1 MAMNEKIRVLIA
13 GVGGGS
19 HGLEILKA
27 LRLSDLSYEI
37 IGCDMTKQNV
47 GFVKADKKYVLPP
60 ASSPQYLSELIK
72 ICAQEEVDVL
82 FHGSE
87 PDLRAISDNRV
98 DFEDMG
104 IFVPINRKEIIDLCL
119 NKKETFRFLEQNNIA
134 IPQSVAIDSPEAIDG
149 IDFFP
154 VVIKPYLG
162 GGGSN
167 NTFLA
172 QDYEELSFFCHYVL
186 KYGGKPLV
194 QEYVGS
200 HENEYTVGVL
210 SGRDRQPISVISIK
224 RAILSGLSN
233 RIKVKSL
240 HHEGELLSIS
250 SGISQ
255 GRVIIDEE
263 LNRQC
268 LAIAKALGSEGP
280 INIQCRFVDGIV
292 YPFEI
297 NPRFSGT
304 TYMRAL
310 AGVNEPDLYIRKYLL
325 HGADIPTRRPKEGHI
340 LRGLEEVFMEESG
353 VRS

>member
-1 MAMNEKIRVLIA
+1 MTTNEKIRVLIA

-27 LRLSDLSYEI
+27 LRLSELPYEI

-47 GFVKADKKYVLPP
+47 GFVRADKKYVLPP
-60 ASSPQYLSELIK
+60 ASSPQYLSVLKE
-72 ICAQEEVDVL
+72 ICVREEIDIL

-87 PDLRAISDNRV
+87 PDLRAISDNRAE
-98 DFEDMG
+98 FEDIG
-104 IFVPINRKEIIDLCL
+104 VLVPINRKEIIDLCL
-119 NKKETFRFLEQNNIA
+119 NKKETFLFLDQNGIT
-134 IPQSVAIDSPEAIDG
+134 IPRTVAIDSLDALDSIN
-149 IDFFP
+149 FFP

-167 NTFLA
+167 NTFIA
-172 QDYEELSFFCHYVL
+172 QDREELAFFCHYVM

-210 SGRDRQPISVISIK
+210 SGKDRQPISVVGIK

-233 RIKVKSL
+233 RIKMRSL
-240 HHEGELLSIS
+240 HREGEILSIS

-255 GRVIIDEE
+255 GRVIIDKD

-268 LAIAKALGSEGP
+268 IAIAETLGSEGP
-280 INIQCRFVDGIV
+280 INIQCRVVDGVV

-310 AGVNEPDLYIRKYLL
+310 AGVNEPDIYVRRYLL
-325 HGADIPTRRPKEGHI
+325 RETDLPTRQPKEGYI
-340 LRGLEEVFMEESG
+340 LRGLEEVFIEESE
-353 VRS
+353 VLS

>member
-1 MAMNEKIRVLIA
+1 MSKKPVRVLIA

-27 LRLSDLSYEI
+27 LRHSELPYYI
-37 IGCDMTKQNV
+37 CGCDMSQYNL
-47 GFVKADKKYVLPP
+47 GFCKSDRKYTLPP
-60 ASSPQYLSELIK
+60 ASDPDYIDKILSICKNEK
-72 ICAQEEVDVL
+72 IDVL

-87 PDLRAISDNRV
+87 PDLKAMSDNRDV
-98 DFEDMG
+98 IQEQG
-104 IFVPINRKEIIDLCL
+104 IFLPINESSIIKLCL
-119 NKKETFRFLEQNNIA
+119 NKKETFECLGKYGVA
-134 IPQSVAIDSPEAIDG
+134 IPKTVSVETEKDIRS

-154 VVIKPYLG
+154 SVIKPYLG

-167 NTFLA
+167 NTFIA
-172 QDYEELSFFCHYVL
+172 QDAEELKFFCNYVL

-200 HENEYTVGVL
+200 YENEYTVGVL
-210 SGRDRQPISVISIK
+210 SGRDKEIISVVGIRRFIM
-224 RAILSGLSN
+224 SGLSN
-233 RIKVKSL
+233 RIKVRSL
-240 HHEGELLSIS
+240 KNKDQILAIS

-255 GRVIIDEE
+255 GEVVIDAN

-268 LAIAKALGSEGP
+268 VEIAKKLGSTGP
-280 INIQCRFVDGIV
+280 INIQCRYVDGVV

-310 AGVNEPDLYIRKYLL
+310 AGVNEPDLFIRKYLL
-325 HGADIPTRRPKEGHI
+325 DENINAMPTPRKGLV
-340 LRGLEEVFMEESG
+340 LRGLEEIAINECD
-353 VRS
+353 